1 MANNMREVITHVPE
15 NFIEMVMTQIFEMMK
30 KKKIA
35 PSVAKR
41 WVIIKKADT
50 SWAQPI
56 KFQ

>member
-1 MANNMREVITHVPE
+1 MANNMRDVITHVPE

-41 WVIIKKADT
+41 WVIIKRQTQAGP
-50 SWAQPI
+50 SR
-56 KFQ
+56 